1 MKILVNVPIELTI
14 EEGKSKLTEALRI
27 LNNIDSEVVSFEW
40 DSQPNLRTDLILE
53 HDIIEVT
60 EEEEQTEEEQETYS
74 PQEGEKF
81 ARKCD
86 VTGEGMDE
94 GYVVD
99 ELTYIKYKKDLIE
112 HLRKLDWPTTVN
124 WNGTGGTNPKDIKDE
139 QELMEFFHNE
149 EYYYWTSWI
158 DQDDDEYIFTNGELV
173 EIEQAEQ
180 DIENE
185 ALINRMNKAS
195 IPSVEN
201 EQANTR
207 EESDSL
213 PSAMDYANYL
223 HRACA
228 KFKITISE
236 ARSKY
241 GQLTYKEWSKLLV
254 EQETKPLP
262 TTWDFVEKYYP
273 NYSSSDQ
280 ICRALD
286 LLLKK
291 ETEELSSEEDIEITY
306 ILEDVFEQAIANFIK
321 INGGI

>member
-1 MKILVNVPIELTI
+1 MQKSNTLVVMDYSGLMIMIYTIPAELTSEQVEDWI
-14 EEGKSKLTEALRI
+14 TGRTFHKLKDIHFMVGK
-27 LNNIDSEVVSFEW
+27 
-40 DSQPNLRTDLILE
+40 
-53 HDIIEVT
+53 DIHVMDNRN
-60 EEEEQTEEEQETYS
+60 EQVETEEQETYS

-149 EYYYWTSWI
+149 DYYYWTTWDGIS
-158 DQDDDEYIFTNGELV
+158 DFEYIFTNGQLV
-173 EIEQAEQ
+173 EIEL
-180 DIENE
+180 IE
-185 ALINRMNKAS
+185 
-195 IPSVEN
+195 
-201 EQANTR
+201 
-207 EESDSL
+207 SL
-213 PSAMDYANYL
+213 
-223 HRACA
+223 
-228 KFKITISE
+228 K
-236 ARSKY
+236 
-241 GQLTYKEWSKLLV
+241 
-254 EQETKPLP
+254 EQETKQSNA
-262 TTWDFVEKYYP
+262 TAWDFVEKYYP

-306 ILEDVFEQAIANFIK
+306 ILEDVYEQAIANFIK